1 MIKKWFLIITFF
13 LTSLL
18 LSLFSPMV
26 YAQTSPSRF
35 EITSQALSGPATNS
49 VYFYSYNVNGV
60 PISGLKET
68 DIKVY
73 DNESLTDFSF
83 QEKEVGVRELILI
96 DAG

>member
-1 MIKKWFLIITFF
+1 MACNHYCFLIESSIKPI
-13 LTSLL
+13 
-18 LSLFSPMV
+18 SPNV
-26 YAQTSPSRF
+26 HAQTSPSRF

-83 QEKEVGVRELILI
+83 QEKEV
-96 DAG
+96 A